1 MRFPFSIIYPLVF
14 HALVVVV
21 FAISLFFFI
30 IASGIFLIF
39 IPIIPII
46 LSAVSIWMIYSGKR
60 HGFVT
65 SVTAFYIIV
74 ILLVGVFYTVFALG
88 GAANVTYLAL
98 MVCSVLCLATVAF
111 ACMYARESLAY
122 FGIQAPQPA
131 QMVQAGPSPSLP
143 PQPSTVVNSSSGAQT
158 SANTGGGFSTSSG
171 FGASAGAA
179 AGAATVGAATSVAI
193 NSLQLSDE
201 KKTAGPVGQKPVV
214 KILKMNGGVYRG
226 EVSKTASGEYVPHG
240 CGSFDTP
247 EFTFWG
253 EWRDNQRDGAG
264 YEVTKTSFLEG
275 TWIEGKKDGWF
286 HYQVDKHHE
295 VGMYEN
301 DVRVGVWHSMEEGI
315 DRWDDMYWVG
325 GRRVSEGE
333 YLSDME
339 SKARAASSDSGNVLS
354 SLGIEVAE
362 DDSESA
368 PSVSTNDNV
377 LAGIIPGMQFAPVDG
392 DDTDNGDE
400 DEEFAFE
407 SANKFICP
415 NCGEDYSTQPDA
427 EFCPSCGHNLKR

>member
-111 ACMYARESLAY
+111 ACMYTRESLAY

-143 PQPSTVVNSSSGAQT
+143 PQPSTVVTSGCVNCRSST
-158 SANTGGGFSTSSG
+158 
-171 FGASAGAA
+171 
-179 AGAATVGAATSVAI
+179 
-193 NSLQLSDE
+193 
-201 KKTAGPVGQKPVV
+201 
-214 KILKMNGGVYRG
+214 
-226 EVSKTASGEYVPHG
+226 
-240 CGSFDTP
+240 
-247 EFTFWG
+247 
-253 EWRDNQRDGAG
+253 
-264 YEVTKTSFLEG
+264 
-275 TWIEGKKDGWF
+275 
-286 HYQVDKHHE
+286 
-295 VGMYEN
+295 
-301 DVRVGVWHSMEEGI
+301 
-315 DRWDDMYWVG
+315 
-325 GRRVSEGE
+325 
-333 YLSDME
+333 
-339 SKARAASSDSGNVLS
+339 
-354 SLGIEVAE
+354 
-362 DDSESA
+362 
-368 PSVSTNDNV
+368 
-377 LAGIIPGMQFAPVDG
+377 
-392 DDTDNGDE
+392 
-400 DEEFAFE
+400 
-407 SANKFICP
+407 
-415 NCGEDYSTQPDA
+415 
-427 EFCPSCGHNLKR
+427 